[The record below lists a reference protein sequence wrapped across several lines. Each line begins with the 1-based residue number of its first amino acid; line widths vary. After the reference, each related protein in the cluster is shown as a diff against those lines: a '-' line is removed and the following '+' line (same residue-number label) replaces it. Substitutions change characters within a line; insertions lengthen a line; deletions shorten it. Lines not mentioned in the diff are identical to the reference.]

1 MMSAISDPL
10 SSAIVVLLRGVN
22 NVGSRRVTMAAL
34 KSAVETMGFKNVR
47 TVLASG
53 NVIVEAPRC
62 GPDLGRRIAVGL
74 EKALG
79 FPVTVLIRTVRD
91 LRAIVRSE
99 PFKALPSGPDVQ
111 QYVTFMEGKGTARA
125 GGRLPPPPKGVSI
138 VRADPGE
145 IYSIVDLARGGRT
158 PDLMRYLDRSLGPAG
173 TTRNWRTVVKLAG
186 GEP

>member
-1 MMSAISDPL
+1 MKSAASGASPSAI
-10 SSAIVVLLRGVN
+10 IVLLRGIN

-34 KSAVETMGFKNVR
+34 KSAFEAMGFKHVR

-53 NVIVEAPRC
+53 NVIVEPPRR
-62 GPDLGRRIAVGL
+62 GPDPGQTITLGL

-79 FPVTVLIRTVRD
+79 FPITVIVRTVRE
-91 LRAIVRSE
+91 LKAIVGSD
-99 PFKALPSGPDVQ
+99 PFKAVPSGPDVQ
-111 QYVTFMEGKGTARA
+111 QYVTFLERKGTARA

-145 IYSIVDLARGGRT
+145 VYSVVMLSRGGRT
-158 PDLMRYLDRSLGPAG
+158 PDLMRYLDRSLGPMG

-186 GEP
+186 D